1 MPTLEDALLTVYR
14 QSLLENKKTVSL
26 EDRNFP
32 VRSTAKRKLEQIDV
46 QFDGRELRHLEQN
59 PDTKSLGED
68 GERRK
73 ETMQFLERR
82 KYIAVVADGKVHLYP
97 RKKQPALEPLKC
109 WDILH
114 SPEMQIFVEYY

>member
-82 KYIAVVADGKVHLYP
+82 KVYCGRCGWEGA
-97 RKKQPALEPLKC
+97 
-109 WDILH
+109 
-114 SPEMQIFVEYY
+114 FVSSEEATCP